1 MIDLMKLE
9 EVLLNKCIEHYENM
23 IHPDESLD
31 DFLNDIEDEAQRER
45 VKKMIEEMDRSVPP
59 LQFLRIEMLNAVRR
73 TEHFYKKSFAKCWI
87 YKDGELTVS
96 EEGQELENDISSSRV
111 YFRFAASS
119 FYWDIERMR
128 GFVDMSYGPK
138 FGRGFVYDIKQDGD
152 NLILENE
159 QLTWVS

>member
-87 YKDGELTVS
+87 YKDGELMAYS
-96 EEGQELENDISSSRV
+96 EEIDLQNEISSSRV
-111 YFRFAASS
+111 YLKYADSS
-119 FYWDIERMR
+119 FYWDLERMK
-128 GFVDMSYGPK
+128 GFVNMIYGPK
-138 FGRGFVYDIKQDGD
+138 FGRGYVYDIKLDGD
-152 NLILENE
+152 NIILDNE
-159 QLTWVS
+159 QIKWVS